1 MSLPYKQELIPFAKE
16 LRANM
21 TPQERRLW
29 YCFLKD
35 YPIRFQRQKSIKSF
49 IVVFYCHKAKLII
62 EIDGSQHYSEEG
74 MAYDEERTDFLKEFD
89 LEVIRFS
96 NNDIDNNFESVCLFI
111 DDKIS
116 KRMSIKRQIF
126 D

>member
-1 MSLPYKQELIPFAKE
+1 MSLPYNQELIPFAKE
-16 LRANM
+16 LRTNM

-49 IVVFYCHKAKLII
+49 IVDFYCHKAKLII

-74 MAYDEERTDFLKEFD
+74 IAYDEERTGILKEFD

-96 NNDIDNNFESVCLFI
+96 NNDIDNNFKNVCLSI
-111 DDKIS
+111 DNKIS
-116 KRMSIKRQIF
+116 NRMGIKRQIF

>member
-1 MSLPYKQELIPFAKE
+1 MSLPYNQELIPCAKE
-16 LRANM
+16 LRTNM

-49 IVVFYCHKAKLII
+49 IVDFYFHKAKLII

-74 MAYDEERTDFLKEFD
+74 MAYDEERTGILKEFD

-96 NNDIDNNFESVCLFI
+96 NNDIDNNFENVCLAI
-111 DDKIS
+111 DNKIS
-116 KRMSIKRQIF
+116 NRMRIKKQIF

>member
-1 MSLPYKQELIPFAKE
+1 MSLPYNQELIPFAKE
-16 LRANM
+16 LRTNM

-49 IVVFYCHKAKLII
+49 IVDFYCHKAKLII

-74 MAYDEERTDFLKEFD
+74 MAYDEERTGILKEFD

-96 NNDIDNNFESVCLFI
+96 NNDIDNNFENVCLAI

-116 KRMSIKRQIF
+116 NRMGIKRQIF

>member
-49 IVVFYCHKAKLII
+49 IVDFYCHKAKLII

>member
-1 MSLPYKQELIPFAKE
+1 MSLPYNQELIPFAKE
-16 LRANM
+16 LRTNM

-49 IVVFYCHKAKLII
+49 IVDFYCHKAKLII

-74 MAYDEERTDFLKEFD
+74 MAYDEERTGFLKEFD